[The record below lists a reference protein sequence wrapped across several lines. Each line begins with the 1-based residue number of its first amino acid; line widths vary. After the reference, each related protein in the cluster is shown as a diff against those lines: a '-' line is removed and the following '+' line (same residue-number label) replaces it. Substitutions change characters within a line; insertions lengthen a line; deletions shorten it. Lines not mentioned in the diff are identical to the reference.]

1 MVEDTLRS
9 VFANNYPMIIIFTVV
24 LVAIR
29 LAYLI
34 SNKVKFKLYREL
46 FMLSF
51 LLYSLILFYVV
62 TFQDVNYGTNNFIPF
77 KEIMRYEFG
86 STYFI
91 HNVLGNILLFIPF
104 GFFVSYI
111 VSSKKPYYIIVITLI
126 TSIAIEFTQLLIGRT
141 FDVDD
146 VLLNLMG
153 GFLGYLV
160 YLVLQTIYDKLPE
173 ILKKTWVKNILL
185 FIIIIGI
192 IVLYFSTTLW
202 GIIR

>member
-1 MVEDTLRS
+1 MVKDTLIS
-9 VFANNYPMIIIFTVV
+9 VFENNYAMIIIFTVV
-24 LVAIR
+24 LVTIR
-29 LAYLI
+29 MAYLI
-34 SNKVKFKLYREL
+34 SHKVKFELYREL

-77 KEIMRYEFG
+77 KEIMRYEIG
-86 STYFI
+86 SSYFI

-104 GFFVSYI
+104 GFFVSFI
-111 VSSKKPYYIIVITLI
+111 LRTKKPAYIIIITII
-126 TSIAIEFTQLLIGRT
+126 TSFVIEYVQLLIGRT

-146 VLLNLMG
+146 ILLNIVG

-160 YLVLQTIYDKLPE
+160 YLIIQIIYDKLPSV
-173 ILKKTWVKNILL
+173 LKKTWIKNLCLILV
-185 FIIIIGI
+185 IIGI
-192 IVLYFSTTLW
+192 VVLYYSTTLW

>member
-24 LVAIR
+24 LVSIR
-29 LAYLI
+29 LSYLI

-86 STYFI
+86 SSYFI

-126 TSIAIEFTQLLIGRT
+126 TSIVIEFTQLLIGRT

-146 VLLNLMG
+146 VLLNLIG

-185 FIIIIGI
+185 FLIIIGI

>member
-1 MVEDTLRS
+1 MVEDTLRQ

-24 LVAIR
+24 LVTIR

-62 TFQDVNYGTNNFIPF
+62 TFQDINYGTNNFIPF

-86 STYFI
+86 SSYFI

-111 VSSKKPYYIIVITLI
+111 VSSKKPYYIVIITFI

-146 VLLNLMG
+146 VLLNLIG
-153 GFLGYLV
+153 GILGYLV
-160 YLVLQTIYDKLPE
+160 YLVLQTIYDKLPD
-173 ILKKTWVKNILL
+173 ILKKTWFKNILL
-185 FIIIIGI
+185 ILIIIGI
-192 IVLYFSTTLW
+192 IILYFSTTLW

>member
-1 MVEDTLRS
+1 MVQDTLIS
-9 VFANNYPMIIIFTVV
+9 VFENNYPMIIIFTVV
-24 LVAIR
+24 IVTIR
-29 LAYLI
+29 LAYLLSRKI
-34 SNKVKFKLYREL
+34 KFELYREL
-46 FMLSF
+46 FMLAF

-86 STYFI
+86 SSFFI

-104 GFFVSYI
+104 GFFVSFI
-111 VSSKKPYYIIVITLI
+111 LKTKKPTYIIIVTFI
-126 TSIAIEFTQLLIGRT
+126 TSLVIEFTQLLIGRT

-146 VLLNLMG
+146 VLLNIIG

-160 YLVLQTIYDKLPE
+160 YLVIQVIYDKLPDV
-173 ILKKTWVKNILL
+173 LKKTWIKNIVLIL
-185 FIIIIGI
+185 IIIAI

-202 GIIR
+202 GILR

>member
-9 VFANNYPMIIIFTVV
+9 VFTNNYPMLIIFTVV
-24 LVAIR
+24 LVTIR

-34 SNKVKFKLYREL
+34 SNKESFKLYKEL

-62 TFQDVNYGTNNFIPF
+62 TFQDVNYGTNNFIPL
-77 KEIMRYEFG
+77 KEILRYEFG
-86 STYFI
+86 SPFFI

-104 GFFVSYI
+104 GFFVSFNLRT
-111 VSSKKPYYIIVITLI
+111 KKPQYIIIVTFI
-126 TSIAIEFTQLLIGRT
+126 TSLVIELTQLLIGRT

-146 VLLNLMG
+146 VLLNIIG
-153 GFLGYLV
+153 GFIGYSIYLIIQLV
-160 YLVLQTIYDKLPE
+160 YDKLPNV
-173 ILKKTWVKNILL
+173 LRKTWFKNICLIL
-185 FIIIIGI
+185 IIIGI
-192 IVLYFSTTLW
+192 IILYFSTTLW

>member
-9 VFANNYPMIIIFTVV
+9 VFENNYPMIIIFTVV
-24 LVAIR
+24 LVTIR

-77 KEIMRYEFG
+77 KEIMRYELG
-86 STYFI
+86 SSFFI

-111 VSSKKPYYIIVITLI
+111 LKTKKPQYILIITFI
-126 TSIAIEFTQLLIGRT
+126 TSSVIEFTQLLIGRT

-146 VLLNLMG
+146 VFLNIIG
-153 GFLGYLV
+153 GFLGYLIYLIMQVV
-160 YLVLQTIYDKLPE
+160 YEKLPA
-173 ILKKTWVKNILL
+173 ILKQTWVKNICLI
-185 FIIIIGI
+185 IIIIGI

>member
-9 VFANNYPMIIIFTVV
+9 VFENNYPMIIIFTVV
-24 LVAIR
+24 IVTIR

-77 KEIMRYEFG
+77 KEIMRYELG
-86 STYFI
+86 SSFFV

-111 VSSKKPYYIIVITLI
+111 LKTKKPQYIIIITFI
-126 TSIAIEFTQLLIGRT
+126 TSLVIEFTQLLIGRT

-146 VLLNLMG
+146 VFLNIIG
-153 GFLGYLV
+153 GLLGYLV
-160 YLVLQTIYDKLPE
+160 YLIIQIVYDKLPA
-173 ILKKTWVKNILL
+173 ILKKTWVKNLCL
-185 FIIIIGI
+185 IIVIIGI
-192 IVLYFSTTLW
+192 IILYFSTTLW

>member
-1 MVEDTLRS
+1 MVQDTLIS
-9 VFANNYPMIIIFTVV
+9 VFENNYPMIIIFTVV
-24 LVAIR
+24 IVTIR
-29 LAYLI
+29 LAYLL
-34 SNKVKFKLYREL
+34 SRKVKFELYREL
-46 FMLSF
+46 FMLAF

-86 STYFI
+86 SSFFI

-104 GFFVSYI
+104 GFFVSFI
-111 VSSKKPYYIIVITLI
+111 LKTKKPSYIIIVTFI
-126 TSIAIEFTQLLIGRT
+126 TSLVIEFTQLLIGRT

-146 VLLNLMG
+146 VLLNIIG

-160 YLVLQTIYDKLPE
+160 YLVIQVIYDKLPDV
-173 ILKKTWVKNILL
+173 LKKTWIKNIVLIL
-185 FIIIIGI
+185 IIIAI

-202 GIIR
+202 GILR

>member
-1 MVEDTLRS
+1 MVQDTLIS
-9 VFANNYPMIIIFTVV
+9 VFENNYPMIIIFTVV
-24 LVAIR
+24 LVTIR

-34 SNKVKFKLYREL
+34 SRKVKFELYREL
-46 FMLSF
+46 FMLAF

-86 STYFI
+86 SSFFI

-104 GFFVSYI
+104 GFFVSFI
-111 VSSKKPYYIIVITLI
+111 LKTKKPTYIIIVTFI
-126 TSIAIEFTQLLIGRT
+126 TSLVIEFTQLLIGRT

-146 VLLNLMG
+146 VLLNIIG

-160 YLVLQTIYDKLPE
+160 YFVIQVVYDKLPDV
-173 ILKKTWVKNILL
+173 LKKTWIKNICIIL
-185 FIIIIGI
+185 IIIAI

-202 GIIR
+202 GILR

>member
-1 MVEDTLRS
+1 MVQDTLIS
-9 VFANNYPMIIIFTVV
+9 VFENNYPMIIIFTVV
-24 LVAIR
+24 IVTIR
-29 LAYLI
+29 LAYLLSRKI
-34 SNKVKFKLYREL
+34 KFELYREL
-46 FMLSF
+46 FMLAF

-86 STYFI
+86 SSFFI

-104 GFFVSYI
+104 GFFVSFI
-111 VSSKKPYYIIVITLI
+111 LKTKKPSYIIIVTFI
-126 TSIAIEFTQLLIGRT
+126 TSLVIEFTQLLIGRT

-146 VLLNLMG
+146 VLLNIIG

-160 YLVLQTIYDKLPE
+160 YLVIQVIYDKLPDV
-173 ILKKTWVKNILL
+173 LKKTWIKNIVLIL
-185 FIIIIGI
+185 IIIAI

-202 GIIR
+202 GILR

>member
-1 MVEDTLRS
+1 MVEDTIRQ

-24 LVAIR
+24 IVTIR

-34 SNKVKFKLYREL
+34 SNRVKFKLYREL

-77 KEIMRYEFG
+77 KEILRYEFG
-86 STYFI
+86 SSFFI

-111 VSSKKPYYIIVITLI
+111 LKTKKPYYIVIITLI
-126 TSIAIEFTQLLIGRT
+126 TSFVIEYTQLLIGRT

-146 VLLNLMG
+146 ISLNIIG
-153 GFLGYLV
+153 GFIGYLI
-160 YLVLQTIYDKLPE
+160 YLIMQVIYDKLPE
-173 ILKKTWVKNILL
+173 ILKKTWLKNILL
-185 FIIIIGI
+185 ILIIIGI
-192 IVLYFSTTLW
+192 IILYFSTTLW

>member
-86 STYFI
+86 SSYFI

-146 VLLNLMG
+146 VLLNLIG

>member
-1 MVEDTLRS
+1 MVQDTLIS
-9 VFANNYPMIIIFTVV
+9 VFENNYPMIIIFTVV
-24 LVAIR
+24 IVTIR

-34 SNKVKFKLYREL
+34 SHKVKFELYREL

-77 KEIMRYEFG
+77 KEIMRYEVG
-86 STYFI
+86 SSYFI

-104 GFFVSYI
+104 GFFVSFI
-111 VSSKKPYYIIVITLI
+111 LKTKKPHFIVIITFI
-126 TSIAIEFTQLLIGRT
+126 TSLVIEYTQLLIGRT

-146 VLLNLMG
+146 VLLNIIG

-160 YLVLQTIYDKLPE
+160 YLIIQVIYDKLPD
-173 ILKKTWVKNILL
+173 ILKKTWIKNLCLIL
-185 FIIIIGI
+185 IIIGI
-192 IVLYFSTTLW
+192 IVLYCSTTLW
-202 GIIR
+202 GILR

>member
-1 MVEDTLRS
+1 MVEDTLKS
-9 VFANNYPMIIIFTVV
+9 VLLNNYPMIIIFTVV
-24 LVAIR
+24 IVTIR
-29 LAYLI
+29 IAYLI

-77 KEIMRYEFG
+77 KEILRYEIG
-86 STYFI
+86 SAYFI

-111 VSSKKPYYIIVITLI
+111 LRSKKPSYIIVITFI
-126 TSIAIEFTQLLIGRT
+126 TSLVIEFTQLLIGRT

-146 VLLNLMG
+146 VLLNIIG

-160 YLVLQTIYDKLPE
+160 YLIIQVIYDKLPE
-173 ILKKTWVKNILL
+173 VLKKTWIKNVCLILV
-185 FIIIIGI
+185 IIGI
-192 IVLYFSTTLW
+192 IILYFSTTLW

>member
-1 MVEDTLRS
+1 MVETTLRS
-9 VFANNYPMIIIFTVV
+9 VFENNYAMIIIFTVV
-24 LVAIR
+24 IVTIR
-29 LAYLI
+29 IAYLI
-34 SNKVKFKLYREL
+34 AHKVKFELYREL

-77 KEIMRYEFG
+77 KEIMRYEIG
-86 STYFI
+86 SSYFI

-104 GFFVSYI
+104 GFFVSFI
-111 VSSKKPYYIIVITLI
+111 LKSKKPSFIIIISII
-126 TSIAIEFTQLLIGRT
+126 TSFVIEYVQLLIGRT

-146 VLLNLMG
+146 ILLNIVG

-160 YLVLQTIYDKLPE
+160 YLIIQVIYDKLPNV
-173 ILKKTWVKNILL
+173 LKKTWIKNLCLILIIAG
-185 FIIIIGI
+185 III
-192 IVLYFSTTLW
+192 LYYSTTLW

>member
-1 MVEDTLRS
+1 MVEDTLRQ

-24 LVAIR
+24 VVTIR

-34 SNKVKFKLYREL
+34 ANKVEFKLYREL

-62 TFQDVNYGTNNFIPF
+62 TFQDANYGTNNFIPF
-77 KEIMRYEFG
+77 REILRYEFG
-86 STYFI
+86 SSYFI

-111 VSSKKPYYIIVITLI
+111 ISSKKPYYIIVITFI
-126 TSIAIEFTQLLIGRT
+126 TSFAIEVTQLLIGRT

-146 VLLNLMG
+146 VLLNIVG
-153 GFLGYLV
+153 GFFGYLV
-160 YLVLQTIYDKLPE
+160 YLVLQLIYDKLPG
-173 ILKKTWVKNILL
+173 ILKKTWLKNTLL
-185 FIIIIGI
+185 VLIIIGI
-192 IVLYFSTTLW
+192 VILYFSTTLW

>member
-1 MVEDTLRS
+1 MVEDTLRE
-9 VFANNYPMIIIFTVV
+9 VFSNNYPMIIIFTVV
-24 LVAIR
+24 LVSIR

-77 KEIMRYEFG
+77 KEIMRYEIG
-86 STYFI
+86 SSYFV

-111 VSSKKPYYIIVITLI
+111 VSSKKPYYIIIITFI
-126 TSIAIEFTQLLIGRT
+126 TSFAIEGTQLLIGRT

-146 VLLNLMG
+146 IFLNLVG
-153 GFLGYLV
+153 GFFGYLI
-160 YLVLQTIYDKLPE
+160 YLVIQVIYDKLPA
-173 ILKKTWVKNILL
+173 ILKKTWLKNILL
-185 FIIIIGI
+185 ILIIIGI
-192 IVLYFSTTLW
+192 VILYYSTTLW

>member
-1 MVEDTLRS
+1 MVEDTIRE

-24 LVAIR
+24 LVTIR

-34 SNKVKFKLYREL
+34 SNKIKFKIYREL

-77 KEIMRYEFG
+77 KEILRYEVG
-86 STYFI
+86 SSYFI

-111 VSSKKPYYIIVITLI
+111 LKTKKPIYIIVITLV
-126 TSIAIEFTQLLIGRT
+126 TSLVIEYTQLLIGRT

-146 VLLNLMG
+146 VLLNIIG

-160 YLVLQTIYDKLPE
+160 YLIMQLIYDKLPE
-173 ILKKTWVKNILL
+173 ILKKTWLKNILL
-185 FIIIIGI
+185 ILIIIGI

>member
-24 LVAIR
+24 LVSIR

-86 STYFI
+86 SSYFI

-146 VLLNLMG
+146 VLLNLIG

>member
-1 MVEDTLRS
+1 MVQDTLIS
-9 VFANNYPMIIIFTVV
+9 VFENNYPMLIIFTVV
-24 LVAIR
+24 IVTIR
-29 LAYLI
+29 LAYLLSRKI
-34 SNKVKFKLYREL
+34 KFELYREL
-46 FMLSF
+46 FMLAF

-86 STYFI
+86 SSFFI

-104 GFFVSYI
+104 GFFVSFI
-111 VSSKKPYYIIVITLI
+111 LKTKKPGYIIIITFI
-126 TSIAIEFTQLLIGRT
+126 TSLVIEFTQLLIGRT

-146 VLLNLMG
+146 VLLNIVG

-160 YLVLQTIYDKLPE
+160 YLVIQVVYDKLPD
-173 ILKKTWVKNILL
+173 ILKKTWIKNICIIL
-185 FIIIIGI
+185 IIIAI

-202 GIIR
+202 GILR